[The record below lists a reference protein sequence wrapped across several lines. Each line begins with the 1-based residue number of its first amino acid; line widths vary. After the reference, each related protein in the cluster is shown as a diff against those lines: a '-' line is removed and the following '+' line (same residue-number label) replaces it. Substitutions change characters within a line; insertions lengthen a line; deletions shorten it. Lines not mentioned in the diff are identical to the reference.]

1 MGTAKEDITIRAASV
16 TDAEE
21 LLAIYAPYIEKTAV
35 TYEYEVPT
43 TEEFAARIGHTL
55 EKYPYLV
62 AEAGKEIVGYAYA
75 GPLHERAAYDWS
87 VELSIYVKRERK
99 GQGVGRKLYESL
111 EEILRKQGIV
121 HAAACIAYPE
131 QEDEYLNY
139 DSVHFHEK
147 LGFTM
152 VGQFHACACKFDR
165 WYGMVWM
172 EKQIGE
178 HREKPPAMIPFPKIC
193 YDEEVC
199 RMNPKAVSKAV
210 EPE

>member
-1 MGTAKEDITIRAASV
+1 MTKEDITIRIAGLE
-16 TDAEE
+16 DAGE
-21 LLAIYAPYIEKTAV
+21 LLAIYAPYIEQTAI

-43 TEEFAARIGHTL
+43 VEEFALRIGHTL

-62 AEAGKEIVGYAYA
+62 AESGKEIVGYAYA

-87 VELSIYVKRERK
+87 VELSVYVKMDRK
-99 GQGVGRKLYESL
+99 GQGIGRKLYERL

-131 QEDEYLNY
+131 QDDEYLNR

-147 LGFTM
+147 MHYTM
-152 VGQFHACACKFDR
+152 VGRFHNCAYKFDR

-178 HREKPPAMIPFPKIC
+178 SCKKQPPVKSFPEIRKN
-193 YDEEVC
+193 EETASLTAAEG
-199 RMNPKAVSKAV
+199 RSPA
-210 EPE
+210 